1 MKYKLIIAD
10 FDGTLG
16 NVPDIIHPDTVK
28 TIKEY
33 QNKGGIFSIVT
44 GRSFSS
50 ISSICEKY
58 QLNCTVSACQ
68 GSYIADLSKNKKL
81 FSGGIDTKNAY
92 TLINECLE
100 LGYPVVA
107 WANDSLYFRE
117 ESYYSNL
124 YTNKLE
130 QANYLQTTDVAK
142 KILEDG
148 NPVGKVCII
157 VPEEKTDEITNYL
170 FEKYKGKY
178 IVNSGAKR
186 LIEVIRPDLNK
197 GTAVRKIAEY
207 YNIPLT
213 EVLTVGDSTNDLQLI
228 DGEWHGVAV
237 GDADEQ
243 LKKVAKEITVP
254 YSQNP
259 VKVLIEK
266 YL

>member
-16 NVPDIIHPDTVK
+16 NVPDYIHPDTVNA
-28 TIKEY
+28 IKEY
-33 QNKGGIFSIVT
+33 QKKGGIFSIIT

-50 ISSICEKY
+50 VSSICRKY

-68 GSYIADLSKNKKL
+68 GSFIYDLSKNKTL
-81 FSGGIDTKNAY
+81 FSSGIDTKNAY

-107 WANDSLYFRE
+107 WANDNLYFRE

-130 QANYLQTTDVAK
+130 QANYVQTENVAQ

-148 NPVGKVCII
+148 NPVGKICVI
-157 VPEEKTDEITNYL
+157 VPAEKTDEIADYL
-170 FEKYKGKY
+170 FEKYKGRY
-178 IVNSGAKR
+178 IANSGTKR
-186 LIEVIRPDLNK
+186 LVEIIHPDLNK
-197 GTAVRKIAEY
+197 GSAVRKIAEY
-207 YNIPLT
+207 YGIDLK

-237 GDADEQ
+237 GDAEEQ

-254 YSQNP
+254 YRENP